1 MEYEGQLDDNA
12 QLRLLKG
19 ALQGQRVAAPACSRD
34 LPVRGCGGAQTQ
46 CEQILSISIEES
58 HCLLF
63 HSV

>member
-1 MEYEGQLDDNA
+1 MEYGQLDDNA

-19 ALQGQRVAAPACSRD
+19 PCRAEDWLLPPVVET

-46 CEQILSISIEES
+46 CEQILSISMEES
-58 HCLLF
+58 YCLLF